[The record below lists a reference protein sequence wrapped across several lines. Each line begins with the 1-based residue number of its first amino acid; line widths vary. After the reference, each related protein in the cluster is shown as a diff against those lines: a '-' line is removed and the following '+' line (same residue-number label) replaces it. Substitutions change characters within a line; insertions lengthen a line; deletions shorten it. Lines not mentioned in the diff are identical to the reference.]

1 MRDICWIVRER
12 LVLWKNRPLQILFLL
27 GIPFLSVVLYLFAY
41 GDQETNLLTIGV
53 VDQDR
58 SSYSE
63 LFIESLEKRVSVQE
77 IGSAEEIDQV
87 LSRQHAVA
95 VITIPKGYHENVS
108 ENTRLSLR
116 TFQKGEMLDNVNR
129 LVQRALAEVSSI
141 HLLAKAGGEDEPL
154 DRLKESTEIE
164 INQVDQSTTTERMS
178 VQIVGFLLM
187 MLLFQAGNFG
197 TTTIQQERR
206 NKIYTRLMTTSVA
219 KSTYFIGTTIFATVA
234 MLIQVMLAVVVM
246 IVLFNI
252 DPGLSAVDLFALL
265 SLFSILAV
273 GWSIA
278 IGVLAP
284 STSVAAALQSILITV
299 TSLLSGAL
307 IPHEVMP
314 ELMQKVSMVTPQ
326 YWILTIIKSF
336 QSGQTWGDNYREVS
350 ILVIYIL
357 FFLSLAVY
365 GYTRR
370 TRQEVYN

>member
-1 MRDICWIVRER
+1 MRDIFWIVRER
-12 LVLWKNRPLQILFLL
+12 LVLWKNRPLQILFLI

-63 LFIESLEKRVSVQE
+63 LLIESLEKRVSVQE

-87 LSRQHAVA
+87 LSRQNAVA
-95 VITIPKGYHENVS
+95 VITIPKGYQENVS
-108 ENTRLSLR
+108 ENTKLSLR
-116 TFQKGEMLDNVNR
+116 TFQKGELLENIDR
-129 LVQRALAEVSSI
+129 LTQRALAEVSSI
-141 HLLAKAGGEDEPL
+141 HLLAEAGEEDESL
-154 DRLKESTEIE
+154 ERLKESTEIE
-164 INQVDQSTTTERMS
+164 INQVDQSTMTERMS

-219 KSTYFIGTTIFATVA
+219 KSTYFIGTTIFATFA

-252 DPGLSAVDLFALL
+252 DPGLSAVDLIVLL
-265 SLFSILAV
+265 SLFSLLAV
-273 GWSIA
+273 SWSIA

-284 STSVAAALQSILITV
+284 STTVAAALQSILITV

-326 YWILTIIKSF
+326 YWILTIIKNF
-336 QSGQTWGDNYREVS
+336 QSGQTWGSNYSEVI
-350 ILVIYIL
+350 ILAIYTL
-357 FFLSLAVY
+357 LFLSLAVY

-370 TRQEVYN
+370 TRQEVYS